1 MVETVLCD
9 NLIESNEYFHV
20 ILFIVLHK
28 VGLTFN
34 ARDETVTFDHSNESY
49 RAVIHKV
56 LITMIYRVVPTFTAF
71 IDF

>member
-34 ARDETVTFDHSNESY
+34 ARDETVTFNHSNESY
-49 RAVIHKV
+49 RAV
-56 LITMIYRVVPTFTAF
+56 LS
-71 IDF
+71 